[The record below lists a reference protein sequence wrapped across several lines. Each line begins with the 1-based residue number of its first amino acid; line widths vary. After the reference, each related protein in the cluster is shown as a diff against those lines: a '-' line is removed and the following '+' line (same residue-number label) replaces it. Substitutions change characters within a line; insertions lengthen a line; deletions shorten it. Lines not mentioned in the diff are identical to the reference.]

1 MSCCQGPAPVAA
13 RAAAASNFKA
23 APAAPDRPLALWR
36 LVAGGVL
43 AGNTMTL
50 SLAVNLADEAPAT
63 RFALH
68 LALLAATVAV
78 VSLLADPLLLQLRAL
93 WRARTLG
100 VEALFAVA
108 AAGALAYSLH
118 STFVSGGDVYYEV
131 VGLLLTIYALGQRLK
146 GTVQRRVE
154 ALLTQ
159 ALLLDASVT
168 CLRADGT
175 SYAQNVA
182 GVASGDLVQVHP
194 GQAVPVD
201 GTVELGEGTVQTLA
215 LSGEPFGTT
224 VRRGDRVL
232 ATWVALDATLLV
244 RASSAGDAR
253 QVDHVGTLVRR
264 GMARRAALEGAGAA
278 PATQL
283 LVARL
288 VRWFTPAVVSAAA
301 GTVLFWLPRV
311 APSQALLYG
320 LAVLLVAC
328 PCALGFAV
336 PLGLRLGVMRLARQG
351 VAVKTLGAIE
361 RLARVDG
368 VVFDKTGTLTQVA
381 VGPGD
386 VTLLPAAY
394 GDGQG
399 ASQDPS
405 KSAPTATPP
414 LDAAQLF
421 ALAQQ
426 AQRAIDH
433 PIAAAF
439 STAPQPVAAPWDI
452 ESVRVLAGSGIEAHG
467 RDAFG
472 RERTLTL
479 GDIAHLVPR
488 DQAEAV
494 AALVANHRR
503 EARCI
508 AACID
513 GRAVGVVAL
522 NERASTPL
530 APLFAQ
536 LWALGLPAQ
545 VMSGDTQA
553 RVTALGLRDARGAH
567 TAAQKAEAVDR
578 ARQRGRRTCFV
589 GDGFNDA
596 AAMAEA
602 AVGVALA
609 DGSALT
615 REVAD
620 FILPAGQPQRL
631 LEAICSCRQIYA
643 TMRRNVALAVAY
655 NVAGMV
661 VAACGYLNP
670 VAAALL
676 MLASSLTV
684 SGHTLWVH
692 REGGSAPLGL
702 RETTP
707 ELAAAAD
714 AL

>member
-1 MSCCQGPAPVAA
+1 MSCCQAPPSVAG
-13 RAAAASNFKA
+13 RAAAAGDPDA
-23 APAAPDRPLALWR
+23 APVVPGGQVALWR
-36 LVAGGVL
+36 LVSGGVL
-43 AGNTMTL
+43 AGNTMTA
-50 SLAVNLADEAPAT
+50 SLAVNLADEAPTT

-68 LALLAATVAV
+68 LGLLAATTV
-78 VSLLADPLLLQLRAL
+78 VVGLLAAPLVAQLRAL

-108 AAGALAYSLH
+108 AAGASAYSLH

-131 VGLLLTIYALGQRLK
+131 VGLLLTIYALSQRLK
-146 GTVQRRVE
+146 GTMQLRVE
-154 ALLTQ
+154 ALLTR
-159 ALLLDASVT
+159 ALLLDAAAT
-168 CLRADGT
+168 CLRGDGT
-175 SYAQNVA
+175 PYAVD
-182 GVASGDLVQVHP
+182 VKDVRRGDLVQVHP
-194 GQAVPVD
+194 GEVIPVD
-201 GTVELGEGTVQTLA
+201 GTVELGEGTVQTLS
-215 LSGEPFGTT
+215 LSGEPFGRT
-224 VRRGDRVL
+224 VRRGGAVL

-244 RASSAGDAR
+244 RATRDGGAR
-253 QVDHVGTLVRR
+253 EVDHIGARVRR
-264 GMARRAALEGAGAA
+264 GMARREALEGARPT

-288 VRWFTPAVVSAAA
+288 VRWFAPAVVLAAA

-311 APSQALLYG
+311 APPQALLYG
-320 LAVLLVAC
+320 LSVLLVAC

-351 VAVKTLGAIE
+351 VAVKTLEAIE
-361 RLARVDG
+361 RLATVDG

-381 VGPGD
+381 VGPED
-386 VTLLPAAY
+386 VHMLPPAVEGVGQG
-394 GDGQG
+394 GDG
-399 ASQDPS
+399 P
-405 KSAPTATPP
+405 PTATS
-414 LDAAQLF
+414 LLNAAQLF

-439 STAPQPVAAPWDI
+439 SGAPQRTATPWSV
-452 ESVRVLAGSGIEAHG
+452 ETVRVLAGNGIEAHG
-467 RDAFG
+467 RDASDC
-472 RERTLTL
+472 RRTLAL
-479 GDIAHLVPR
+479 GDAAHLVPA
-488 DQAEAV
+488 DQADAV
-494 AALVANHRR
+494 AALVASLPR

-513 GRAVGVVAL
+513 GRAVAVVAL
-522 NERASTPL
+522 HERATTPL
-530 APLFAQ
+530 GPLFAQ
-536 LWALGLPAQ
+536 LQAFGLPAQ

-553 RVTALGLRDARGAH
+553 RVTALGVGDAQGAR
-567 TAAQKAEAVDR
+567 TAAQKAQALDADR
-578 ARQRGRRTCFV
+578 QLGRRICFV

-620 FILPAGQPQRL
+620 VILPARQPQRL
-631 LEAICSCRQIYA
+631 LEAIRGCREIYA
-643 TMRRNVALAVAY
+643 TLRRNVTLAVAY
-655 NVAGMV
+655 NVVGMM
-661 VAACGYLNP
+661 VAACGWLTP

-692 REGGSAPLGL
+692 REGSFSPLA
-702 RETTP
+702 RRAT
-707 ELAAAAD
+707 A
-714 AL
+714 